1 MTTKKTPDLPDKSAY
16 VHTHTLP
23 DGTTYTHSH
32 AHGSKSAHDHE
43 GTSDSAASGDGSSTA
58 KAANAGA
65 AAGSSGAA
73 AGSSGAAGATS
84 ASISAASG
92 TTVDPDKL
100 IALLT
105 FFVGHN
111 EQHAE
116 ELAELIPALP
126 EDIQDKMMLA
136 IGTLEAANVDLQGVL
151 DYLIAKKKEG

>member
-1 MTTKKTPDLPDKSAY
+1 MTTRKTPDLPDKSAY

-32 AHGSKSAHDHE
+32 AHGSKNLHDHE
-43 GTSDSAASGDGSSTA
+43 SAAGSAS
-58 KAANAGA
+58 KAANAGEKASLADA
-65 AAGSSGAA
+65 ATGSSRATSGSSGVS
-73 AGSSGAAGATS
+73 GSSASAGAAPVP
-84 ASISAASG
+84 
-92 TTVDPDKL
+92 TVDPDKL

-126 EDIQDKMMLA
+126 ADIQDKMMLA

-151 DYLIAKKKEG
+151 DYLIEKKREG

>member
-1 MTTKKTPDLPDKSAY
+1 MAAKNTSNLPDKASY

-32 AHGSKSAHDHE
+32 AHGSKNVHE
-43 GTSDSAASGDGSSTA
+43 HESGAPSVTGSI
-58 KAANAGA
+58 
-65 AAGSSGAA
+65 AAGGANTVSS
-73 AGSSGAAGATS
+73 
-84 ASISAASG
+84 
-92 TTVDPDKL
+92 VDPDKL

-151 DYLIAKKKEG
+151 DYLIMKKKEG

>member
-32 AHGSKSAHDHE
+32 AHGSKAVHDHE
-43 GTSDSAASGDGSSTA
+43 SAADSAASKNGSSTA
-58 KAANAGA
+58 KTANAGA
-65 AAGSSGAA
+65 ANGSSGV
-73 AGSSGAAGATS
+73 AGATS
-84 ASISAASG
+84 ASISTPSG
-92 TTVDPDKL
+92 AVVDPDKL

-151 DYLIAKKKEG
+151 DYLIMKKKEG